1 MSAAPKLATYEAL
14 LALPE
19 EARAEVIAGSLEV
32 LPAPRPRHAKVQGA
46 LRNYLGGPFDDD
58 DGHGGPGGWWIFVE
72 VEVQLAT
79 HDIVRPDLSGWRR
92 ERLVDPD
99 ERPFTTVP
107 DWVCE
112 IVSPSSVRHDRV
124 LKRRLYA
131 EHGVR
136 HYWLVDPD
144 ARLLEA
150 LTLRDGRW
158 VEVGVFDDSAT
169 ARIEPFEAVELSI
182 GRLFLPKKS
191 DAE

>member
-1 MSAAPKLATYEAL
+1 MVTAGLAA
-14 LALPE
+14 
-19 EARAEVIAGSLEV
+19 
-32 LPAPRPRHAKVQGA
+32 
-46 LRNYLGGPFDDD
+46 GG
-58 DGHGGPGGWWIFVE
+58 IFVE

-92 ERLVDPD
+92 ERLADPD

-158 VEVGVFDDSAT
+158 VEVGVFDDSRA
-169 ARIEPFEAVELSI
+169 ARIEPFEAVELPI